1 MRGSEVRRQRRGP
14 SPVLPFGK
22 YEGFRRNRQQNGR
35 YISCLKRSKKRT
47 MYNSFHTARARGS
60 GRIED
65 ACGESPAA
73 SLDGVFSMRLR
84 FIIRTLCGHYANRS
98 IQERHYGFLG
108 RFLGL
113 WGGVGGI
120 WEGPGSVLESSWEVL
135 GWSWGVLGRSWGGPG
150 EVLGDL
156 VAILGRHFEHSNFRL
171 IF

>member
-1 MRGSEVRRQRRGP
+1 MGHPGTLPSVSTKDFVEIDHNILNDSKEDKFMPISHGPGPPRG
-14 SPVLPFGK
+14 
-22 YEGFRRNRQQNGR
+22 
-35 YISCLKRSKKRT
+35 
-47 MYNSFHTARARGS
+47 GS

-98 IQERHYGFLG
+98 IQERHYGFLE

-113 WGGVGGI
+113 LGGVGGI
-120 WEGPGSVLESSWEVL
+120 WEGLGGLLESSWEVL

-150 EVLGDL
+150 GWLPDQALGK
-156 VAILGRHFEHSNFRL
+156 N
-171 IF
+171 